1 MNERNTGL
9 AETVRHIAAILA
21 AAYSSRSLIDLF
33 RAGGTVCVP
42 QSYRIPVL

>member
-1 MNERNTGL
+1 MNERDTGL

-21 AAYSSRSLIDLF
+21 AAYSRSLIDLF